1 MTKEEYMRAGRMC
14 IPVVCNGTK
23 YERIAEVRVRFASSE
38 ERDKIHRNVGKE
50 IVHLAL
56 VDRTGHVNNALPER
70 VHVDPEWL
78 AAFPGVFENGDDGT

>member
-1 MTKEEYMRAGRMC
+1 MTKEEYMKAGRMC

-56 VDRTGHVNNALPER
+56 VDRTGRINNALPER

-78 AAFPGVFENGDDGT
+78 AAFPGVFENGDGT